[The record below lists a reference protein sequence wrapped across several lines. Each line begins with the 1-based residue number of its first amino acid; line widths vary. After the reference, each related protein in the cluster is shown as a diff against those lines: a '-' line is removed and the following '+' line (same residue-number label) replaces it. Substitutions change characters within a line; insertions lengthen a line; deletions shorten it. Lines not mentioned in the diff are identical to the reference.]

1 MCIGPA
7 EYRRGM
13 DPRINYTR
21 DRLRVRA
28 SVRVHA
34 YTHTRRHTAAAFS
47 LASHDIFRLPVKAM
61 TERQTEQ
68 QDTADTLMLF
78 CMLEAYS
85 NSAELR
91 L

>member
-1 MCIGPA
+1 
-7 EYRRGM
+7 M

-28 SVRVHA
+28 SVHA
-34 YTHTRRHTAAAFS
+34 HTHTRRHTAAAFS

-68 QDTADTLMLF
+68 QDAADTLMLF

-85 NSAELR
+85 NSAEL
-91 L
+91 